1 MPARRLNQDLVDRLA
16 KRHREGRDF
25 RTQTALLEDV
35 HPDLLQ
41 DWLEKGSRDVE
52 GKSVE
57 SDLFRKFSKVEG
69 EIRAEWIGEI
79 ANTIVA
85 TEETEFDGEGKALK
99 KTRTTRSVSG
109 VQWLLSKRF
118 PQWRDGY
125 TMKPTEKP
133 AEDFLQR
140 QPGQGL
146 TLEAAIA
153 ICEMIAASMP
163 PQLAPVFAAHGWVRL
178 PAGAEPEKGP
188 DDGEDGSSEDDDA
201 D

>member
-1 MPARRLNQDLVDRLA
+1 MPPKRLTTDLAERLE

-41 DWLEKGSRDVE
+41 EWLEKGSRDVAGQSIE
-52 GKSVE
+52 G
-57 SDLFRKFSKVEG
+57 DLFRRLSKVEG
-69 EIRAEWIGEI
+69 EIRAGWISEI
-79 ANTIVA
+79 ADTIVS
-85 TEETEFDGEGKALK
+85 TEETEFDDDGKALK

-109 VQWLLSKRF
+109 VQWLLTKRF

-133 AEDFLQR
+133 VEEFLQR
-140 QPGQGL
+140 HPGQGL
-146 TLEAAIA
+146 TLEGAIA

-163 PQLAPVFAAHGWVRL
+163 PQLAPVFARNGWVRL

-188 DDGEDGSSEDDDA
+188 DDGEDGSSEDDDE
-201 D
+201 